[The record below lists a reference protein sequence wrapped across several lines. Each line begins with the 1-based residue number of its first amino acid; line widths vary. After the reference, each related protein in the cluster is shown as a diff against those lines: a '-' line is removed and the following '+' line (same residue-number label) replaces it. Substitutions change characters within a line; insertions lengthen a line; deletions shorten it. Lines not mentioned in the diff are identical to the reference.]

1 MGYSDLKLTVSLNSI
16 KEDLRLHV
24 ANIQKTGI
32 DVFAGNWIH
41 DEKIYDGVV
50 IPFKLVFLYE
60 RANGGTGDVELEY
73 TIYYDVDD
81 SSTLIASLSNVLDE
95 DELAS
100 LKSDILLLESYNH
113 VEGVTFYDLEII

>member
-1 MGYSDLKLTVSLNSI
+1 MGYSDLKLPVSLNSI

-41 DEKIYDGVV
+41 DEKIYDDVV

-60 RANGGTGDVELEY
+60 GANGGTGDAELEY

>member
-1 MGYSDLKLTVSLNSI
+1 MGYSDMKLPVSLDSI
-16 KEDLRLHV
+16 KEELRLHIT
-24 ANIQKTGI
+24 NIQKTGTETFI
-32 DVFAGNWIH
+32 GNWIH
-41 DEKIYDGVV
+41 DEKIYDNVV

-60 RANGGTGDVELEY
+60 GANGGTGDVELEY

-81 SSTLIASLSNVLDE
+81 SSTLISSLSNVLDE
-95 DELAS
+95 DELLS